1 MVYMQENQYLGSF
14 PAVSS
19 FDPKI
24 ITSEIDK
31 KRRAFE
37 DELGETKM
45 EVRAVW
51 ILTDGILRVVLSAE
65 LGESRALLG
74 FEAVARGLLSSKNK
88 VDESELASLFIVD
101 CLAGEDFPELLKST
115 KEGKIFWAHPILE
128 IARPDTLD
136 EVQDVPA
143 RYHIVEETDG

>member
-1 MVYMQENQYLGSF
+1 MQENQYLGSF

-74 FEAVARGLLSSKNK
+74 FEAVARGLLSSI
-88 VDESELASLFIVD
+88 E
-101 CLAGEDFPELLKST
+101 
-115 KEGKIFWAHPILE
+115 
-128 IARPDTLD
+128 
-136 EVQDVPA
+136 
-143 RYHIVEETDG
+143 

>member
-1 MVYMQENQYLGSF
+1 MQENQYLGSF

-37 DELGETKM
+37 DELGEIKV

-65 LGESRALLG
+65 LGKSRALLG
-74 FEAVARGLLSSKNK
+74 FEAVARGLLSSKYK

-101 CLAGEDFPELLKST
+101 CLAGEDFSELMKSA
-115 KEGKIFWAHPILE
+115 KEGKILWVHPLLE
-128 IARPDTLD
+128 IARPSTLD
-136 EVQDVPA
+136 EVQYVPA
-143 RYHIVEETDG
+143 RYHIVEEYDG